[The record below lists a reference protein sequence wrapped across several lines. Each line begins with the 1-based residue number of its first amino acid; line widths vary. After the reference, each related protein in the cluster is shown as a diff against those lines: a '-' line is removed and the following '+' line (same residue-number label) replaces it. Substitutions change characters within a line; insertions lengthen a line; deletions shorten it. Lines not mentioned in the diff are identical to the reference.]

1 MEIEAITLSKQ
12 ISDKLNIYF
21 NGNDDYQVFV
31 SNDTIVIKVKATV
44 LAGTYDYPIPG
55 EINLSVEDTK
65 KFLDILDKVIIIN
78 DYLNKDDISF
88 RNTKGNRLV
97 FSMDGKEISN
107 NEIITLYNHLEM
119 KKEKSPLPLELNMI
133 KAKSLYERY
142 TDLYEQ
148 VAAKHQFLE
157 SYNELI
163 ISHKGKK
170 EAIEFALRNVGTWGR
185 IREQAPSRI
194 FDITGNEDLVDTIIN
209 GEKVSFD
216 YGSIPLEKK
225 KIYLMNLDNY
235 ELRINNLIE
244 RLEKEIKKLE
254 KYNEQVSTILESI
267 SKCNSFNI
275 KPISSFPIYDCM
287 NLDDILIEEKQK
299 YKNDLY
305 RKIIIQPKAPDP
317 IPVTEK
323 YPWLEDVDTQQR
335 KLGTDKKTALMLYKS
350 SMYHLFNNIISYARN
365 NNLKLDELY
374 VNENGK
380 LNDKYIEHF
389 IKVEYQKYVE
399 KVSDTNKII
408 LPNRSNDLTVVDELF
423 PDNYLRDYKSFRDIA
438 LNNVKLLESSL
449 SETILNQ
456 PLTVYRCVYEPKDS
470 DIYSGN
476 LGNALLSTTTN
487 VESVSQIL
495 HERKM
500 DIEYESKKVIYK
512 IELPAGSPI
521 IAFTKDIYLKDG
533 SESVGFSDD
542 QKEILID
549 SNNYDFECVGG
560 DFNQLEDGTDLY
572 LISLNAMPKMKT
584 VKNR

>member
-31 SNDTIVIKVKATV
+31 SNDTIVIKVKAKV

-97 FSMDGKEISN
+97 FSIDGKEISN

-163 ISHKGKK
+163 TSHKGKK

-185 IREQAPSRI
+185 IREQTPSRI

-374 VNENGK
+374 VDENGK

-423 PDNYLRDYKSFRDIA
+423 PDNYLRDYKSFRDIV

-495 HERKM
+495 RERKM

-560 DFNQLEDGTDLY
+560 DFNKLEDGTDLY